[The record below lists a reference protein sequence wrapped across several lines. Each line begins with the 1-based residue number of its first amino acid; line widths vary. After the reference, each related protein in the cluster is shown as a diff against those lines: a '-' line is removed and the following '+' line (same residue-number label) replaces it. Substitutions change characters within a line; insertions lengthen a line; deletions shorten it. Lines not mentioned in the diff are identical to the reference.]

1 MAREDVGLYRHN
13 RRDSG
18 IGLLIYLH
26 EAGSAELLGIL
37 WHTWFTES
45 GTAQDTLLYTCSLS
59 VFLMFTSNSHRF
71 AAIHDHNRRQTDD
84 RQPGLRQYRPMVC
97 WS

>member
-13 RRDSG
+13 RRESG

-26 EAGSAELLGIL
+26 EAGSAGLLGIL

-45 GTAQDTLLYTCSLS
+45 GTAQDTLLY
-59 VFLMFTSNSHRF
+59 
-71 AAIHDHNRRQTDD
+71 
-84 RQPGLRQYRPMVC
+84 RPTR
-97 WS
+97 S